1 MSLKTAVCV
10 GFIVIILICLFTF
23 KSCLIYLPKCMD
35 IPSLKLPIYAA
46 NKLLAPLYWLLVV
59 IKCLIKFS
67 PPPKKNFFFF

>member
-1 MSLKTAVCV
+1 
-10 GFIVIILICLFTF
+10 
-23 KSCLIYLPKCMD
+23 MD

-67 PPPKKNFFFF
+67 PPKKNLFFLKFCVCFIFLSICLLLINMLRLKI